1 MATLVLNAVG
11 QKIGGPIGGAIGSL
25 VGQRIDQTI
34 FGGKVREG
42 PRLTEL
48 DIQLSSYG
56 SEIPAI
62 FGVMRVAGTV
72 IWATDLIER
81 RTKSGGKGRPSTGG
95 RGGVGNTIIGL
106 LVLGVVN
113 NGLDHIQMDSFQK
126 ILIRGL
132 ILLAALVINVYAQLL
147 REKQSA
153 LE

>member
-81 RTKSGGKGRPSTGG
+81 RTKSGGKGRPSTVNYSYSVSIAVAVSSRPIKSIGRIWAEG
-95 RGGVGNTIIGL
+95 NLLRGGGGDLKVDTQFRFHAGHK
-106 LVLGVVN
+106 
-113 NGLDHIQMDSFQK
+113 D
-126 ILIRGL
+126 
-132 ILLAALVINVYAQLL
+132 
-147 REKQSA
+147 
-153 LE
+153 